1 MPQRDWPLHMG
12 EYRPLGNSWIDN
24 KLHFVVAAR
33 TTFQLAQQGQKL
45 WRWFSV
51 ISGSETFFCDVDTE
65 RNFSGVALQILC
77 GLLTWGLVGVGRSC
91 GLEGI
96 LLDLAVVLDL
106 YGLGNN
112 SLLLKSAVVLGDR
125 FRDDFLSAWL
135 LLQKFDRWATL

>member
-1 MPQRDWPLHMG
+1 
-12 EYRPLGNSWIDN
+12 
-24 KLHFVVAAR
+24 
-33 TTFQLAQQGQKL
+33 
-45 WRWFSV
+45 
-51 ISGSETFFCDVDTE
+51 
-65 RNFSGVALQILC
+65 
-77 GLLTWGLVGVGRSC
+77 
-91 GLEGI
+91 